1 MPAAS
6 RTQRQDYEDGLLHA
20 PVHFLEHFNGSPQP
34 YNTSGLEPDLSMQ
47 SHIEVVHSNRGLQ
60 PHVEE
65 PHSNMG
71 LQPEKTPSQK
81 TSRQARGFRRTSFLL
96 LVALVVAVVMATV
109 LGGTL
114 GSLIRKEKTDS
125 KASSED
131 GSKTKNA
138 TVIVTHTTSISQDR
152 LQMLRRR
159 RLLFPLLLRVHPS
172 LRWGLVKHTLISHLL
187 RSLYLETGP
196 EVMVRQSSPTM
207 SLNNHS

>member
-1 MPAAS
+1 
-6 RTQRQDYEDGLLHA
+6 
-20 PVHFLEHFNGSPQP
+20 
-34 YNTSGLEPDLSMQ
+34 
-47 SHIEVVHSNRGLQ
+47 
-60 PHVEE
+60 
-65 PHSNMG
+65 
-71 LQPEKTPSQK
+71 
-81 TSRQARGFRRTSFLL
+81 
-96 LVALVVAVVMATV
+96 MATV

-196 EVMVRQSSPTM
+196 EVMESSGDAFDSVTTTLDACISLCAAYNAINGTGPLGYCTSVEWRMDLSDDCPGCCYGNFDQKAGVGEPTIDGEVVPVDAAYFLGW
-207 SLNNHS
+207 S